1 MSKKKKNEQPVANEP
16 IASYGSSSE
25 LNADVIWQLFK
36 ETDKKFQETDKQF
49 RETDKQF
56 RETDKKFQETDR
68 MFKETD
74 KKLDRY
80 AKEWDEIK
88 KELGGIG
95 KSNGEIAEEYFFS
108 ALDKS
113 LKVGKMTFD
122 YISRNLHRKKKLMEA
137 EYDIV
142 LWNDHKVI
150 IIEVKYNFR
159 MDQLHKFYKDK
170 LKKFKSL
177 FPEYKQFKV
186 FGGIASMTISSE
198 VAETASEYGFYVL
211 TQYNEKVSLLNDPGF
226 EPTEV
231 K

>member
-1 MSKKKKNEQPVANEP
+1 MSKKKKNDQSVANEP
-16 IASYGSSSE
+16 ITSYGSSSE
-25 LNADVIWQLFK
+25 LNANVIWQLFK
-36 ETDKKFQETDKQF
+36 ETDKKFQ
-49 RETDKQF
+49 
-56 RETDKKFQETDR
+56 ETDKKFQETDR

-95 KSNGEIAEEYFFS
+95 KSNGEIADEYFFS

-113 LKVGKMTFD
+113 LRVGKMTFD

-159 MDQLHKFYKDK
+159 MDQLRKFYTEK

-177 FPEYKQFKV
+177 FPEYKRFKV
-186 FGGIASMTISSE
+186 FGGIAGMTMPHE
-198 VAETASEYGFYVL
+198 VAETAQEYGFYVL
-211 TQYNEKVSLLNDPGF
+211 TQNNEIVGILNDPGF
-226 EPTEV
+226 KPVEV